1 MGSGAKFYFKMLL
14 WKSDFFFFRQKLTR
28 GRFFFSV
35 FIFFLASN
43 TYCQLGSLQ
52 LCIEV
57 CDSQFGFCAGIELEC
72 VPCQHSSM
80 ADGIIHNREGLLPM
94 QAFSEVGH
102 SKDKT
107 LLISE
112 VQFLVCFDKYY

>member
-1 MGSGAKFYFKMLL
+1 MEIRFIYFFPTEADKR
-14 WKSDFFFFRQKLTR
+14 KIS
-28 GRFFFSV
+28 FFSI

-57 CDSQFGFCAGIELEC
+57 CDSQFVFCAGIELEC

-80 ADGIIHNREGLLPM
+80 ADGIIHDREGLLPM